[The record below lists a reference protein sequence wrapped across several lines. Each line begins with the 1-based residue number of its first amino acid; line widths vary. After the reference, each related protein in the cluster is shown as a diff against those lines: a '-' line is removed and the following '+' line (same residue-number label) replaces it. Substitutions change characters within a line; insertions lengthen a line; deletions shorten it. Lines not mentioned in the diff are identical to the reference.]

1 MKFTTLVLTSVA
13 LAAPKPFEPIHVPLL
28 QKDFNSELDRVLTG
42 FQHTLEKFR
51 THKKNKHGKHS
62 KAKGT
67 PLAGTTTPTNGQTQQ
82 VDSFDP
88 FANDPFSNDPF
99 FDPFGDDPS
108 FPDPFG
114 DGSDGQPGAGNGDQ
128 QPPAPTDG
136 PTPTDAPEASPSD
149 SPDQT
154 APSDAPVVVTD
165 TPKPTQAPQ
174 PNPAPPSTGTG
185 KNSVLKNQHNDLYIA
200 EVTIGTQKFNIDLD
214 TGSAD
219 VWVRGKDCQSG
230 DQSCGGNQ
238 PALDINDKSISPL
251 NVPFNV
257 QYGSGSV
264 QGNVFQGPVELAG
277 LVANNLPFGVSTEE
291 TGFGDAVTD
300 GLLGM
305 AFDSISNIAKQTGKP
320 ANFFDALGLPK
331 GKNQFSFFLSDSP
344 DGNKAGQITLGGV
357 DESKFTGEFTSHQL
371 NSDTFW
377 QFDVSGMTF
386 QVGDQKGDASGGLA
400 NGIADSGTTLLAMT
414 DDVAAAI
421 NGAIGGQQ
429 QGSIFVVDCA
439 KRQSAPPLV
448 LNFGG
453 HTYSIPP
460 SIYIRDLG
468 NQCFSG
474 VSGGISNGEPIIFGD
489 TFMRQFYTVFDV
501 DNKQVKFAVSNQ
513 A

>member
-51 THKKNKHGKHS
+51 THKKHKHGKHS
-62 KAKGT
+62 KSKGSSQ
-67 PLAGTTTPTNGQTQQ
+67 AGAPTATTGQTQQ
-82 VDSFDP
+82 ADSFDPFGSDP
-88 FANDPFSNDPF
+88 FANDPF
-99 FDPFGDDPS
+99 FDPF

-114 DGSDGQPGAGNGDQ
+114 NGSDGQPDAGNGDQ
-128 QPPAPTDG
+128 QPPAPTDA
-136 PTPTDAPEASPSD
+136 PSPTDAPAPSD
-149 SPDQT
+149 SPDQP
-154 APSDAPVVVTD
+154 APSDAPVAVTD
-165 TPKPTQAPQ
+165 TPKPTQAPN
-174 PNPAPPSTGTG
+174 PNPAPPAAGNG
-185 KNSVLKNQHNDLYIA
+185 KSSELQNQHNDLYIA
-200 EVTIGTQKFNIDLD
+200 QVTIGSQKFNIDLD

-219 VWVRGKDCQSG
+219 VWVRGKSCQSN
-230 DQSCGGNQ
+230 DNSCGGNQ
-238 PALDINDKSISPL
+238 PALDTNDKTISSL
-251 NVPFNV
+251 GVPFSV
-257 QYGSGSV
+257 QYGSGAV
-264 QGNVFQGPVELAG
+264 KGNVFQGPVELAG
-277 LVANNLPFGVSTEE
+277 LVANNLPFGVSTQE

-331 GKNQFSFFLSDSP
+331 GKQLFSFFLSDSP

-357 DESKFTGEFTSHQL
+357 DETKFQGEFTSHPL

-386 QVGDQKGDASGGLA
+386 QVGDQKGDATGGLTD
-400 NGIADSGTTLLAMT
+400 GIADSGTTLLAMT

-501 DNKQVKFAVSNQ
+501 DNKQVKFAISKQ
-513 A
+513 